1 MQNIFKYKY
10 ITKAFVDSPIYSER
24 AEYDVIVSFTL
35 HKFDK
40 IYVGIKSVLRDETL
54 LNKCIQYKHANGECV
69 KPNLFNIP
77 NSLIYS
83 HREMYLPLRIEGKN
97 ILKLVMSD
105 NEDYYYL
112 LNYDNI
118 EEDKKISM
126 YLFHKSGTSEQIG
139 ENKLE
144 ICLKHSELNFIP

>member
-1 MQNIFKYKY
+1 
-10 ITKAFVDSPIYSER
+10 
-24 AEYDVIVSFTL
+24 
-35 HKFDK
+35 
-40 IYVGIKSVLRDETL
+40 
-54 LNKCIQYKHANGECV
+54 
-69 KPNLFNIP
+69 
-77 NSLIYS
+77 
-83 HREMYLPLRIEGKN
+83 MYLPLRIEGKN
-97 ILKLVMSD
+97 ILKLIMSD

-126 YLFHKSGTSEQIG
+126 YLFHKSETSEQNHHHSNSFHEKRVEVSG